1 MNAKKR
7 YAFIV
12 LSVIFLGICHF
23 WGSKFKRRRL
33 KYQRRGSFIKYHDNN
48 IENSI
53 TYPVSTST
61 QITNNSYCSLSSCF
75 DITKCSGRAFKV
87 FVYPLEENVPPSGS
101 YFKVLNAIKD
111 SRYYTSN
118 PHDACLFVL
127 SLDTLDRDPLSQDFV
142 RNMQTRV
149 ENLKYWN
156 NGLNHIVFNLY
167 SGTWP
172 DYTENLGFDIGKAM
186 LAKASIS
193 NENYRPGFDISLPLF
208 HKHHPEKGGSPGFIK
223 SNNFPVVN
231 KYFLAFKGKRY
242 VHGIGSDTRN
252 SLHHL
257 HNGRDVIMTTTCKH
271 GKNWRE
277 MMDERC
283 EEDNLEYD
291 RWDYENLLANS
302 TFCLVPRGRRLGSF
316 RFLETL
322 QAGCLPVILSNGWQ
336 LPFDEVIDW
345 DSASISVDERQ
356 LLQVPE
362 ILHSLSKP
370 KIFAMRQQ
378 TQVLWD
384 RYLSSVQKIVETTL
398 EIVFERVNP
407 ILAKDGLLWNSQPG
421 ALWTDI
427 SDRFTKPQAYIP
439 LGYRVLEVQPV
450 TCSDNFTAVIST
462 SSSDV
467 VSSTSPVFKLI
478 KNVAESSNIAEIIV
492 LWNSKVKPPPTRDWR
507 LFSAIS
513 HNTPIH
519 IIESDN
525 STISTRFH
533 RASTVKTDAVL
544 SLDDDTTLT
553 TDEIDFSFSV
563 WKSFR
568 ERIVGF
574 PARNHFWDDRK
585 KLWVYSSKWSNEY
598 SIILTNAAFFH
609 KKYAKLFLENLPRS
623 LASTI
628 ESYKGC
634 EHLLMNFLVS
644 HITKHPPI
652 KVTQRKKYK
661 DTMLQIDGVGV
672 ATDQF
677 NQKQTCMNI
686 FYSGFGYMPLVKS
699 QLRLDPVL
707 FKDPVSNLRKK
718 FRKMELVQ

>member
-7 YAFIV
+7 YAFII
-12 LSVIFLGICHF
+12 LSVIFFGICHY
-23 WGSKFKRRRL
+23 WGSKFRRRKL
-33 KYQRRGSFIKYHDNN
+33 KYQNSNEYLIH
-48 IENSI
+48 IENRFERKNSFPEI
-53 TYPVSTST
+53 AKAFNS
-61 QITNNSYCSLSSCF
+61 SYCTLATCF
-75 DITKCSGRAFKV
+75 DMTPCAGKPFKV
-87 FVYPLEENVPPSGS
+87 YVYPLDENVPPSSS
-101 YFKVLNAIKD
+101 YVKIINAVID
-111 SRYYTSN
+111 SRFYTSN
-118 PHDACLFVL
+118 PLEACMFVL

-142 RNMQTRV
+142 RNMQARV
-149 ENLKYWN
+149 ENLNHWN
-156 NGLNHIVFNLY
+156 NGLNHVVFNLY

-172 DYTENLGFDIGKAM
+172 DYTETLGFDIGKAM

-208 HKHHPEKGGSPGFIK
+208 HKHHPDKGGAPGFVK

-231 KYFLAFKGKRY
+231 KYFVAFKGKRY

-257 HNGRDVIMTTTCKH
+257 HNGQEVVMVTTCKH

-336 LPFDEVIDW
+336 LPFDEVLDW
-345 DSASISVDERQ
+345 DAASISVDERQ

-362 ILHSLSKP
+362 ILHGLSRP
-370 KIFAMRQQ
+370 RIFAMRQQ

-398 EIVFERVNP
+398 EIMFERVHP
-407 ILAKDGLLWNSQPG
+407 PLARDSRIWNSNPG

-427 SDRFTKPQAYIP
+427 SQRYSKS
-439 LGYRVLEVQPV
+439 RVLVPMGYSVLDINPV
-450 TCSDNFTAVIST
+450 TCSFNFTAIIST
-462 SSSDV
+462 SSTI
-467 VSSTSPVFKLI
+467 VSSNSPIFKLI
-478 KNVAESSNIAEIIV
+478 KNVAGSSNVSSIVV
-492 LWNSKVKPPPTRDWR
+492 LWNSPVKPPPTKDWAF
-507 LFSAIS
+507 LGGIS
-513 HNTPIH
+513 SNTPISVV
-519 IIESDN
+519 ETKN
-525 STISTRFH
+525 SNISTRFLQSSLV
-533 RASTVKTDAVL
+533 STNAVL
-544 SLDDDTTLT
+544 SLDDDVTLT
-553 TDEIDFSFSV
+553 TDEINFAFEVWASFQ
-563 WKSFR
+563 

-574 PARNHFWDDRK
+574 PARNHYWDDGRK
-585 KLWVYSSKWSNEY
+585 IWAYTSKWSNEY
-598 SIILTNAAFFH
+598 SIVLTSAAFFH
-609 KKYAKLFLENLPRS
+609 KKYAKLYLENLPRS

-644 HITKHPPI
+644 HVTKRPPI

-661 DTMLQIDGVGV
+661 DAIAQRDDL
-672 ATDQF
+672 AEAEQF
-677 NQKQTCMNI
+677 SQKQTCMNI
-686 FYSGFGYMPLVKS
+686 FFSGFGYMPLIKS